1 MPPVTIAV
9 LSQKGG
15 TGKTTTVRTLTDVFR
30 RVGLSVLAVDLDPQG
45 NLSDYLDVDPDA
57 SPTIG
62 DVLSGRAKAREAIH
76 DGIIPANLGLAESE
90 LALGGK
96 MGRELTLKKALREV
110 AGDYD
115 IVLIDC
121 PPALGLLTVNALVAS
136 DYALLSAEAQY
147 FALQGV
153 EQALEVIELARDS
166 LNPDLEWLGVVLNI
180 ADMRTR
186 HSREAFD
193 SLRQHFGDKLIE
205 TTIRSSIAY
214 AESAERAVSILDYRP
229 DLAVDYLDVA
239 DELLKR
245 LGRDDARKPLRQLR
259 RAARARVGRRGPRL
273 TGFGPRPNVALTLG
287 GETGGVTTESA
298 AAPASA
304 PSPLTPLPRARAG
317 DPGRAH
323 VRADPDQDQHDLQ
336 RAARPPAVP
345 ARAGHPHP
353 GGGAGGA
360 RAGGAPVVVG
370 AGTACGSPSWRWSAL
385 GALNLTMGA
394 GKALREDLGVPI
406 AGFGGA
412 SGPGALI
419 ARHEHAA
426 DLLRIFTILFTAV
439 LIVSLALFRED
450 GGAPVT
456 GIGFV
461 DGLVVRLRSTPAVLV
476 LARVA
481 MAVLA
486 VLCLYFVFH
495 TGDLGAKAVWQGRIH
510 SGGGFGGAPGGGGG
524 VGSLFGPGSGGGSGG
539 GGGGWAAGRR
549 PGPAGQSSR
558 TSAPWD
564 SNGARRTS
572 AQPSAARLRRSI
584 TAPVCS

>member
-62 DVLSGRAKAREAIH
+62 DVLSGRAQAREAVH

-136 DYALLSAEAQY
+136 SYALLSAEAQY

-186 HSREAFD
+186 HSREVFD
-193 SLRQHFGDKLIE
+193 SLREHFGDRLVE

-214 AESAERAVSILDYRP
+214 AESAERALSILDYRR
-229 DLAVDYLDVA
+229 DLAMDYIDVA

-245 LGRDDARKPLRQLR
+245 LDLNDARRQLR
-259 RAARARVGRRGPRL
+259 NLRREL
-273 TGFGPRPNVALTLG
+273 
-287 GETGGVTTESA
+287 
-298 AAPASA
+298 APAS
-304 PSPLTPLPRARAG
+304 PS
-317 DPGRAH
+317 
-323 VRADPDQDQHDLQ
+323 
-336 RAARPPAVP
+336 
-345 ARAGHPHP
+345 
-353 GGGAGGA
+353 
-360 RAGGAPVVVG
+360 
-370 AGTACGSPSWRWSAL
+370 
-385 GALNLTMGA
+385 
-394 GKALREDLGVPI
+394 
-406 AGFGGA
+406 
-412 SGPGALI
+412 
-419 ARHEHAA
+419 
-426 DLLRIFTILFTAV
+426 
-439 LIVSLALFRED
+439 
-450 GGAPVT
+450 
-456 GIGFV
+456 
-461 DGLVVRLRSTPAVLV
+461 
-476 LARVA
+476 
-481 MAVLA
+481 
-486 VLCLYFVFH
+486 
-495 TGDLGAKAVWQGRIH
+495 
-510 SGGGFGGAPGGGGG
+510 
-524 VGSLFGPGSGGGSGG
+524 
-539 GGGGWAAGRR
+539 
-549 PGPAGQSSR
+549 
-558 TSAPWD
+558 
-564 SNGARRTS
+564 
-572 AQPSAARLRRSI
+572 
-584 TAPVCS
+584 